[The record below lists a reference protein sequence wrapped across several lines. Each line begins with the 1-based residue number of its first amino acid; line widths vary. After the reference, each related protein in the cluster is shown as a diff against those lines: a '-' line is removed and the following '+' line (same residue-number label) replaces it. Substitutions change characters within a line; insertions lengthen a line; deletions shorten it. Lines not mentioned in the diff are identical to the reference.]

1 MFCHKKAVT
10 NLLSLH
16 EFAAKLVKTDN
27 PISDV
32 FFLQLLFP
40 KRGSPTSLSPTD
52 V

>member
-1 MFCHKKAVT
+1 MFCHKKSVT

-16 EFAAKLVKTDN
+16 EFAAKLVKTDHL
-27 PISDV
+27 ISAA

-40 KRGSPTSLSPTD
+40 KHGSPTSLSPTN

>member
-1 MFCHKKAVT
+1 MFCHKKAAT

-16 EFAAKLVKTDN
+16 EFAAKLVKTDH
-27 PISDV
+27 PIYAA

-40 KRGSPTSLSPTD
+40 KCGSPTSLSPTN